1 MRKLSEREKGFTIVE
16 LLIVVA
22 ISGLVLGS
30 IYSVFR
36 NQLNAHKAN
45 IEAVEMQQNVRAAM
59 FLMEREIRM
68 AGYSPSMDAAAG
80 ILVAGQGV
88 IQIGMDLDN
97 DGNVTD
103 LNETISFGFSTAND
117 AGRDGQVD
125 GGVGSVA
132 SLARDDATG
141 GGFQA
146 MADNVEAVAFAYAYD
161 SNQDGQLDTTA
172 GGNVIWAFDANGN
185 GLDTDNNTGTTLGT
199 TVALDRIRVV
209 RIWILARSATA
220 HRDYTDT
227 RTYLIG
233 NKSITEND
241 KFMRRV
247 LTTTIKC
254 RNMSM

>member
-22 ISGLVLGS
+22 ISGLVLSS

-36 NQLNAHKAN
+36 NQMNAHKAN
-45 IEAVEMQQNVRAAM
+45 IQAVETQQNIRAAM

-68 AGYSPSMDAAAG
+68 AGYSPSMGAAAG

-88 IQIGMDLDN
+88 IQIAMDLDN

-103 LNETISFGFSTAND
+103 LNETISFGFSTSND
-117 AGRDGQVD
+117 ADRDGKV
-125 GGVGSVA
+125 GGGAGSVA
-132 SLARDDATG
+132 SLARADATG
-141 GGFQA
+141 GGFQP

-161 SNQDGQLDTTA
+161 SDQDGQLETS
-172 GGNVIWAFDANGN
+172 GGNVIWAFDSNNDGM
-185 GLDTDNNTGTTLGT
+185 LDTNNNTGLLLGT

-220 HRDYTDT
+220 HRGHTDT

-233 NKSITEND
+233 GKSITEND
-241 KFMRRV
+241 KFMRRF

>member
-1 MRKLSEREKGFTIVE
+1 MRKLSEREKGFTIIE

-22 ISGLVLGS
+22 ISGLVLSS

-45 IEAVEMQQNVRAAM
+45 IQAVEMQQNIRAAM

-68 AGYSPSMDAAAG
+68 AGYSPSMGAAAG
-80 ILVAGQGV
+80 IQVADQGV
-88 IQIGMDLDN
+88 IQIAMDLDN
-97 DGNVTD
+97 DGDVTD
-103 LNETISFGFSTAND
+103 PNETVSFGFSTAND
-117 AGRDGQVD
+117 ANRDGQVD
-125 GGVGSVA
+125 DGAGSVA
-132 SLARDDATG
+132 SLGRDTG
-141 GGFQA
+141 GGFQP
-146 MADNVEAVAFAYAYD
+146 MSDNVEAVAFAYAYD
-161 SNQDGQLDTTA
+161 SDQDGQLETS
-172 GGNVIWAFDANGN
+172 GGNVIWAFDSNNDGM
-185 GLDTDNNTGTTLGT
+185 LDTNNNTGAALGT
-199 TVALDRIRVV
+199 AVALARIRVV

-220 HRDYTDT
+220 HRGHTDT

-233 NKSITEND
+233 GKSITEND